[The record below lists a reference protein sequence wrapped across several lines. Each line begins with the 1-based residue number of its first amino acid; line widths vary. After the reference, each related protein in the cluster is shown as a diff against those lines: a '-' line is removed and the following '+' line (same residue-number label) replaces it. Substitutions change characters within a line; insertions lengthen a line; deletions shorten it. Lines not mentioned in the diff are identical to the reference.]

1 MAEEK
6 GRIARWAR
14 RNMPRREDLAESR
27 WLKPLGS
34 RVMHSEFWRF
44 TRRSVPRGVGIGLL
58 VGIFLMIPGL
68 QIVGAALLCVPVR
81 GNIPI
86 AALMTFLSNPAT
98 TPFIFLASLELG
110 SKLGFR
116 TDLASFH
123 ALRESGAGMSE
134 WFAWLY
140 SDAAPA
146 LISGLFLIGVAA
158 GLFGYL
164 LSILIWRWWQGKKW
178 RRRVRR
184 QRGSV

>member
-1 MAEEK
+1 
-6 GRIARWAR
+6 
-14 RNMPRREDLAESR
+14 
-27 WLKPLGS
+27 
-34 RVMHSEFWRF
+34 
-44 TRRSVPRGVGIGLL
+44 
-58 VGIFLMIPGL
+58 
-68 QIVGAALLCVPVR
+68 
-81 GNIPI
+81 
-86 AALMTFLSNPAT
+86 
-98 TPFIFLASLELG
+98 
-110 SKLGFR
+110 
-116 TDLASFH
+116 
-123 ALRESGAGMSE
+123 MSE